1 MREPTDDFTPIELEL
16 LAWARAINTVGMKNR
31 LIDWISRRDFDDLLG
46 RALMER
52 AEMMIARTR
61 ALSKAE

>member
-16 LAWARAINTVGMKNR
+16 LSWARAINTVGMKNR
-31 LIDWISRRDFDDLLG
+31 LIDWISRRDFDDLLA